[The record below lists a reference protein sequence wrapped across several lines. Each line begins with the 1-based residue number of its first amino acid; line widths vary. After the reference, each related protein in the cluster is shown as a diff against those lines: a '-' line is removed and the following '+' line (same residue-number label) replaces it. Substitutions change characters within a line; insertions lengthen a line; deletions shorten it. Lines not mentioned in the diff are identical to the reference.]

1 MLRGNKENTILIY
14 SYYSIFPI
22 SIALIYF
29 RIKNNKKLKGEDS
42 KLIEAYPL
50 LCITGC
56 IFKIYIKT
64 QLKIILSVNEQFLIH
79 ILF

>member
-42 KLIEAYPL
+42 KLIEASP
-50 LCITGC
+50 
-56 IFKIYIKT
+56 F
-64 QLKIILSVNEQFLIH
+64 FLYS
-79 ILF
+79 